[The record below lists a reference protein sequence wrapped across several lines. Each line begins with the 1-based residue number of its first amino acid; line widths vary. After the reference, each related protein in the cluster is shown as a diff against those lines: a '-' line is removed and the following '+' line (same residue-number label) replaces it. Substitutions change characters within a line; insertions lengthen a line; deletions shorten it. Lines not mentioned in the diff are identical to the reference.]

1 MGTNLA
7 KNNPM
12 IMGSIQKNIF
22 EHISLMA
29 QEQVQLEY
37 RNEMAEL
44 QALQQDPMNAQN
56 PEVQQQAQRMMQTI
70 EGRKAVLIA
79 DMTEEFM
86 KEEQQVTSVL
96 GNDPL
101 ALLKA
106 RELDLRSQENSRKE
120 KEGIERLNL
129 DKMKAMMNQ
138 SNQQQKLNQNEELAN
153 LRADTSIEKTIL
165 SKTINPK
172 GVF

>member
-1 MGTNLA
+1 
-7 KNNPM
+7 M

-37 RNEMAEL
+37 RNEMMEL
-44 QALQQDPMNAQN
+44 QELQQDPMNAQN

-106 RELDLRSQENSRKE
+106 RELDLRSQENSRKR
-120 KEGIERLNL
+120 KRRNRKIKPR
-129 DKMKAMMNQ
+129 
-138 SNQQQKLNQNEELAN
+138 
-153 LRADTSIEKTIL
+153 
-165 SKTINPK
+165 
-172 GVF
+172 